1 MITATMPTKKKLIDL
16 KDDTFK
22 ALSVMAVQRGTNL
35 KKFIE
40 NILDRV
46 ADDYDDKLLYDYLS
60 KTEPKG
66 KLPLSDSEQAEF
78 ENWLGV

>member
-1 MITATMPTKKKLIDL
+1 MITATIPTKKKLIDL

-66 KLPLSDSEQAEF
+66 KLPLSDSEQEEF
-78 ENWLGV
+78 EIWLGV

>member
-1 MITATMPTKKKLIDL
+1 MITATIPTKKKLIDL

-22 ALSVMAVQRGTNL
+22 TLSVMAVQCGTNL

-46 ADDYDDKLLYDYLS
+46 AEDYDDKLLYDYLS

-66 KLPLSDSEQAEF
+66 NQPLSDSEHAEF